1 MNLSDFHNNMI
12 VIDGLQYSNW
22 NRQIFEQLRDG
33 GVTMV
38 HATIVYHEQIRET
51 LLRIAEWN
59 RHFEHNADLIMPV
72 RNADDIRLAKQLGK
86 VGVMFGAQNCSPIE
100 DDIGMIEVMRELNLM
115 IMQLTYNNQSLLAC
129 GCYEAEDSG
138 VTRFGRQAIKEMNR
152 VGMIVDM
159 SHSGERSTL
168 DAIEISERPIVIS
181 HANPLSFHDAKRNK
195 SDKVLRAL
203 GESGGLLGFSLYPFH
218 LKNGSNCT
226 LDQFCDMVA
235 ATADLMG
242 IDQIGIGTDLCQE
255 QPLSILEWM
264 RNGRWSKD
272 MDYGEGSKSN
282 ADWPLPLSWFK
293 DSRDFPNLTRG
304 LLARG
309 FEQADVEKIMGL
321 NWLRFLDT
329 GLLSQ
334 AVLQKNPASSSPT
347 CYKVG

>member
-1 MNLSDFHNNMI
+1 MTSQPNNNNALHKDLI

-22 NRQIFEQLRDG
+22 NRTIFEQLRDG

-59 RHFEHNADLIMPV
+59 RLFEQNSDLIMPV
-72 RNADDIRLAKQLGK
+72 KSADDIRLAKQLGK

-138 VTRFGRQAIKEMNR
+138 VTRFGRQAIQEMNR
-152 VGMIVDM
+152 VGMVVDM

-168 DAIEISERPIVIS
+168 DAIDISQRPIVIS
-181 HANPLSFHDAKRNK
+181 HANPLSFHEAKRNK
-195 SDKVLRAL
+195 SDTVLKAL

-218 LKNGSNCT
+218 LKNGSDCT
-226 LDQFCDMVA
+226 LEDFCDMVA
-235 ATADLMG
+235 STADLMG
-242 IDQIGIGTDLCQE
+242 VDHIGIGTDLCQD

-264 RNGRWSKD
+264 RNGRWSKQ

-282 ADWPLPLSWFK
+282 ADWPHPLSWFR
-293 DSRDFPNLTRG
+293 DSRDFPNLTAG
-304 LLARG
+304 LLNRG
-309 FEQADVEKIMGL
+309 FSPDEVAKIMGR
-321 NWLRFLDT
+321 NWLNFLDDA
-329 GLLSQ
+329 L
-334 AVLQKNPASSSPT
+334 KPA
-347 CYKVG
+347 

>member
-1 MNLSDFHNNMI
+1 MTSQPNNNNTLHKDLI

-22 NRQIFEQLRDG
+22 NRTIFEQLREG

-59 RHFEHNADLIMPV
+59 RLFEQNSDLIMPV
-72 RNADDIRLAKQLGK
+72 KSAGDIRLAKQLGK

-138 VTRFGRQAIKEMNR
+138 VTRFGRQAIQEMNR
-152 VGMIVDM
+152 VGMVVDM

-168 DAIEISERPIVIS
+168 DAIEISQRPIVIS
-181 HANPLSFHDAKRNK
+181 HANPLSFHEAKRNK
-195 SDKVLRAL
+195 SDIVLKAL

-218 LKNGSNCT
+218 LKNGSDCT
-226 LDQFCDMVA
+226 LEDFCDMVA
-235 ATADLMG
+235 STADLMG
-242 IDQIGIGTDLCQE
+242 VDHIGIGTDLCQD

-264 RNGRWSKD
+264 RNGRWSKQ

-282 ADWPLPLSWFK
+282 ADWPRPLSWFR
-293 DSRDFPNLTRG
+293 DSRDFPNLTAG
-304 LLARG
+304 LLNRG
-309 FEQADVEKIMGL
+309 FSQDEVAKIMGR
-321 NWLRFLDT
+321 NWLNFLDDA
-329 GLLSQ
+329 L
-334 AVLQKNPASSSPT
+334 KPA
-347 CYKVG
+347 